1 MKIQN
6 CLDNLRI
13 DRWLWAARFYK
24 TRSIA
29 LQQINKGKV
38 WINGNRSKPSRRVK
52 IGDDLIVSIGPYS
65 WEITVLKI
73 DSKRGPSNV
82 AQKLYKE
89 KDSSRVTR
97 QIISTQIRQEQI
109 FTTTKGRPTK
119 KNRRSLN
126 RFKYEQF
133 E

>member
-38 WINGNRSKPSRRVK
+38 WINGNRIKPSRRVK